1 VERPHEFS
9 TEELSGLPTFE
20 IPVTVVC
27 DGNRRKELNTIT
39 RSKGFDWGA
48 GAVGTAM
55 WRGVSLASVIRSC
68 GVKPG
73 AKFVCFEGAD
83 QLNNG
88 NYGKLLNP
96 AALVRARCHA

>member
-1 VERPHEFS
+1 
-9 TEELSGLPTFE
+9 
-20 IPVTVVC
+20 
-27 DGNRRKELNTIT
+27 
-39 RSKGFDWGA
+39 
-48 GAVGTAM
+48 M